1 MKSETTI
8 GELIELE
15 VRKQQIPIT
24 EFAARINCNRSNVYN
39 IFQRNTID
47 IILLKQISVVL
58 NRNFFQDLANNLELI
73 NDSPESE
80 ENRLNREAVSSFLE
94 FTPEILKKMG
104 KTSSIILMPKDDND
118 DYPKPDFGI
127 PDNGL
132 ITFTIGNTMR
142 ERIGDNKF
150 INVAD
155 INFENYH
162 AEVISTYASDK
173 NVVNIPIKQYSESQ
187 WQDVF
192 EFVFD
197 EIENL
202 NLKLIKYNG

>member
-1 MKSETTI
+1 MKTTTI
-8 GELIELE
+8 GELIEKE

-24 EFAARINCNRSNVYN
+24 AFATKINCNRNNVYN
-39 IFQRNTID
+39 IFKRNTID
-47 IILLKQISVVL
+47 ILLLKQISQVL
-58 NRNFFQDLANNLELI
+58 NRNFFKELADNMDLANVQ
-73 NDSPESE
+73 SESE
-80 ENRLNREAVSSFLE
+80 ASRLNREAVSAFLE
-94 FTPEILKKMG
+94 FVPDILKKMG
-104 KTSSIILMPKDDND
+104 RPSSIIFMPEDDSD
-118 DYPKPDFGI
+118 DFPKPDFGI

-132 ITFTIGNTMR
+132 ITLTIGNTMR
-142 ERIGDNKF
+142 ERIGDNEF

-155 INFENYH
+155 IYFENYH
-162 AEVISTYASDK
+162 AEVISICASDK

-197 EIENL
+197 EIDNL